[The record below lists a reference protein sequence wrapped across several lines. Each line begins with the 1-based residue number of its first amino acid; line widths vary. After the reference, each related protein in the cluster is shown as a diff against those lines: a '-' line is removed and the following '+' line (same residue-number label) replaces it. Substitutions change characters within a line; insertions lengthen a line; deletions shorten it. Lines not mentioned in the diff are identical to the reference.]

1 MKDFLIRKNNVNV
14 SAYITDLNPSQITT
28 NGALTIIDNS
38 DPSNNIVGLPPNS
51 YSLFLD
57 NLFLA
62 SGYGFSSYTE
72 YNKASYIV
80 STYSGVYS
88 YIINELN
95 KLNNNSIVLKYS
107 YSDNKID
114 KDYTTYGWLKRY
126 KTLDINRLSNTSYEF
141 KLTNHDNIGY
151 INNIQLYSYV
161 NNQKIEN
168 YVNVG
173 DTVQIYLNLYKLP
186 KNTSKDSDI
195 AYYAPDV
202 IFNGETINF
211 KDSNDPYSIN
221 SSITNNDSYCCITRS
236 IDNINNNNIIYNKDF
251 ELVCSINNDVVYKY
265 IFKDAI
271 KWRYKIL
278 PFNTKI
284 LNLLHINFSNL
295 LKTLD
300 AYKFS
305 DINFNSSNINSE
317 LKSLMDSIMNSNTNL
332 LDISDMMIFL
342 DDNCNIEFEGN
353 MYQNDDVYSPSY
365 DYFII
370 ETGTY
375 NIYNF
380 DFYLNNIKNN
390 NWNYIIFN
398 YDGNNKNY
406 RLYQSPQKYIGK
418 HIWKIKYNYE

>member
-1 MKDFLIRKNNVNV
+1 MKDFLIKKNNVNV

-62 SGYGFSSYTE
+62 SGYGFSSYLE
-72 YNKASYIV
+72 YNNASYIV

-88 YIINELN
+88 YIINELD

-141 KLTNHDNIGY
+141 KLTNHDNLGF
-151 INNIQLYSYV
+151 INDIQLFSYS
-161 NNQKIEN
+161 NNKKIED

-173 DTVQIYLNLYKLP
+173 DTVQIYLNFYKSV
-186 KNTSKDSDI
+186 KNNSKDNDI
-195 AYYAPDV
+195 ISYAPD
-202 IFNGETINF
+202 ICFNGETINLNNT
-211 KDSNDPYSIN
+211 DV
-221 SSITNNDSYCCITRS
+221 TNIGNYFYITRS
-236 IDNINNNNIIYNKDF
+236 IDNVDSNNNIIYNKDF
-251 ELVCSINNDVVYKY
+251 ELVCSRNDDVVYKY

-278 PFNTKI
+278 PFNTNT
-284 LNLLHINFSNL
+284 LNLLHINGNINFISL
-295 LKTLD
+295 LKILD

-305 DINFNSSNINSE
+305 DINFNNSNINNG
-317 LKSLMDSIMNSNTNL
+317 LNLLMDSIMNNTNNL
-332 LDISDMMIFL
+332 SDIYDKMIFL
-342 DDNCNIEFEGN
+342 DDDCNIEFEGN
-353 MYQNDDVYSPSY
+353 MYQNDDIYSPSY

-370 ETGTY
+370 EAG
-375 NIYNF
+375 IYNF

-390 NWNYIIFN
+390 NWNYITFK
-398 YDGNNKNY
+398 YDSDNKDY

>member
-62 SGYGFSSYTE
+62 SGYGFSSYLE

-88 YIINELN
+88 YIINELD

-141 KLTNHDNIGY
+141 KLTNHDNLGF

-161 NNQKIEN
+161 NNQKIED

-173 DTVQIYLNLYKLP
+173 DTVQIYLNLYKSV
-186 KNTSKDSDI
+186 KNNSKDSDI
-195 AYYAPDV
+195 AYYAPD
-202 IFNGETINF
+202 ITFNGETINF

-236 IDNINNNNIIYNKDF
+236 IDNSNNNNNIIYNKDF
-251 ELVCSINNDVVYKY
+251 ELVCSINNDVVYHH
-265 IFKDAI
+265 IFKNAI

-278 PFNTKI
+278 PFNTNI
-284 LNLLHINFSNL
+284 LNLLHMNGNINFSNL

-300 AYKFS
+300 TYKFS
-305 DINFNSSNINSE
+305 DTNFNSSNINSG
-317 LKSLMDSIMNSNTNL
+317 LISLMDNIINNDNL
-332 LDISDMMIFL
+332 TDISDKMIFL
-342 DDNCNIEFEGN
+342 DDDCHIEFEGN
-353 MYQNDDVYSPSY
+353 MYHNDDIYSPSY

-370 ETGTY
+370 ESGT
-375 NIYNF
+375 YNF
-380 DFYLNNIKNN
+380 DFYFNDIKNN
-390 NWNYIIFN
+390 NWNYIIFS
-398 YDGNNKNY
+398 YNNKYY

-418 HIWKIKYNYE
+418 HIWKIKFNYE

>member
-1 MKDFLIRKNNVNV
+1 MKDFLIRKNNVAV
-14 SAYITDLNPSQITT
+14 SAYITDLNPGQITT

-38 DPSNNIVGLPPNS
+38 DPSNNIIGLPPNS

-88 YIINELN
+88 YIINELD
-95 KLNNNSIVLKYS
+95 KLNNNSIILNYS
-107 YSDNKID
+107 YTDNKLD

-141 KLTNHDNIGY
+141 VLTNHDNIGF
-151 INNIQLYSYV
+151 INDIQLYTYS
-161 NNQKIEN
+161 NNKKIED

-173 DTVQIYLNLYKLP
+173 DTVQIYLNLYKSVS
-186 KNTSKDSDI
+186 NNQKDNDI
-195 AYYAPDV
+195 ITYAPD
-202 IFNGETINF
+202 INFNGEMIDLN
-211 KDSNDPYSIN
+211 DSNNVIN
-221 SSITNNDSYCCITRS
+221 TDGYFYITRS
-236 IDNINNNNIIYNKDF
+236 IENTDNNNNTIYNKDF
-251 ELVCSINNDVVYKY
+251 ELICSRNNEVVYHY

-278 PFNTKI
+278 PFNTDI
-284 LNLLHINFSNL
+284 LNLLHINNIEF
-295 LKTLD
+295 LKILD

-305 DINFNSSNINSE
+305 DINFNNSDITN
-317 LKSLMDSIMNSNTNL
+317 SLNYLMN
-332 LDISDMMIFL
+332 DYIDKMIFL
-342 DDNCNIEFEGN
+342 DDDCNIEFEGY
-353 MYQNDDVYSPSY
+353 MYKNNDIYSSSY

-370 ETGTY
+370 ESG
-375 NIYNF
+375 IYDF
-380 DFYLNNIKNN
+380 DFYFNDIKNN
-390 NWNYIIFN
+390 NWNYITFVYN
-398 YDGNNKNY
+398 DKTY

-418 HIWKIKYNYE
+418 HTWKIKYKYE